1 MKDIALEEAKKL
13 RQTFYYLAACN
24 KLLTAENR
32 GLCSTIA
39 LQKPLKKKQTKLN
52 LQQQKVYYSRAVL

>member
-13 RQTFYYLAACN
+13 RQTFYYLAARN

-32 GLCSTIA
+32 GLYSIIA

-52 LQQQKVYYSRAVL
+52 L